1 MDLSEDEIY
10 TVWRMCQDSY
20 KRFGFDLN
28 FPKDTD
34 PKKTYQWRYL
44 SSILQKFKTWNLS
57 EQEIIDFIDLAVEQ
71 AKISGY
77 LHKGLSVLHQN
88 NILDACYERL
98 TKMGKRQDQN
108 VKMLQNNHKWL
119 LRQAV
124 KSDLENILLRTNG
137 SMKNIVLWY
146 QSNNISALY
155 IALSKLCIATYGA
168 LSQAELQLM
177 PTKSQLYLLR
187 QEFMANPKAKQICH
201 EINQVRVNILR

>member
-1 MDLSEDEIY
+1 
-10 TVWRMCQDSY
+10 MCQDAY
-20 KRFGFDLN
+20 KRLGSDLN

-44 SSILQKFKTWNLS
+44 KSILHKFKTWDLS
-57 EQEIIDFIDLAVEQ
+57 EIEMIDFIDLAVEQ
-71 AKISGY
+71 AKVSGY

-98 TKMGKRQDQN
+98 TRSSKRQDQN
-108 VKMLQNNHKWL
+108 VKMLLNNHRWIQ
-119 LRQAV
+119 RQV
-124 KSDLENILLRTNG
+124 VSGDPKNILLKTNG

-155 IALSKLCIATYGA
+155 IALSKLCIATYDA

-201 EINQVRVNILR
+201 EINQVRVNI